1 MTRTAKTILWVII
14 ALIVL
19 YIGWMLINKSPDDT
33 TTVPAYDTT
42 SQVTPDQSTSATQNA
57 DGSTVSSASDTSD
70 SSINN
75 DTASIDAQ
83 MKGLDSDSTA
93 SAAGSDT
100 Q

>member
-19 YIGWMLINKSPDDT
+19 YIGWMLMNKNSDDT
-33 TTVPAYDTT
+33 TVPTYDTT
-42 SQVTPDQSTSATQNA
+42 SQTTQDQSSMTQNPNGQA
-57 DGSTVSSASDTSD
+57 VTSPSDTSD

-93 SAAGSDT
+93 SAAGSDA